1 MKLCWGDS
9 TCRQLTWDSCK
20 FASFIHII
28 FKLEQPHSNLPF
40 HYLYTHSEDL
50 TELIEAIS
58 AEPDATIGQQLYSK
72 YTPGSKFSL
81 QSIGANISS
90 TILDQTTNPL
100 YAIYLHG
107 YYRSVNGNGNTADQ
121 KREDMKFLGEKVDY
135 YGHTIITDEFTKAS
149 GYDSEL
155 NAETIR
161 VTNMWMAT
169 VQSLYD
175 ASALCHTGPDDMDSL
190 TYVSPIDKAA
200 AFYYG
205 THDDETSSEGG
216 SLYAWVARTRQR
228 FSGDDGFDVNDGMKK
243 GFSTL
248 QSTLTNC
255 LDVWDT
261 EITDEQ
267 EYEMDKLVV
276 MLTNQM
282 TIPLVQNLIYYANEV
297 AKVETPDTTT
307 IDYLIVSRSE
317 VSSLILIWLQFLT
330 LYTFIAVRIVYA
342 ASTQSM

>member
-1 MKLCWGDS
+1 
-9 TCRQLTWDSCK
+9 
-20 FASFIHII
+20 
-28 FKLEQPHSNLPF
+28 
-40 HYLYTHSEDL
+40 
-50 TELIEAIS
+50 
-58 AEPDATIGQQLYSK
+58 
-72 YTPGSKFSL
+72 
-81 QSIGANISS
+81 
-90 TILDQTTNPL
+90 
-100 YAIYLHG
+100 
-107 YYRSVNGNGNTADQ
+107 
-121 KREDMKFLGEKVDY
+121 MKFLGEKVDY

-175 ASALCHTGPDDMDSL
+175 ASALCHTGPDDIDSL

-216 SLYAWVARTRQR
+216 SLYAWVSRTKQQ
-228 FSGDDGFDVNDGMKK
+228 FSGDDGFDVNDAMKN

-248 QSTLTNC
+248 QTTLRNC
-255 LDVWDT
+255 LNLWDT

-267 EYEMDKLVV
+267 EYEMDKLVNT
-276 MLTNQM
+276 LTNRM
-282 TIPLVQNLIYYANEV
+282 TIPLVQNLIYYASEV

-307 IDYLIVSRSE
+307 IDYLIVSRSG
-317 VSSLILIWLQFLT
+317 VYSLNLISGCSNLPYFYFYSSMHWLHCHHSEYAMHNRLTHYMPIL
-330 LYTFIAVRIVYA
+330 
-342 ASTQSM
+342 

>member
-1 MKLCWGDS
+1 MS
-9 TCRQLTWDSCK
+9 SLTQTFLS
-20 FASFIHII
+20 II
-28 FKLEQPHSNLPF
+28 FV
-40 HYLYTHSEDL
+40 HSEDL

-228 FSGDDGFDVNDGMKK
+228 FSGDDGFDVNDAMKK